1 MNHSAATTNIEG
13 SLIIYMVY
21 VVRTLDTIAGHHVGV
36 TVAVHGIIV
45 IVTLCISEVSC
56 RRVGEAVALRA
67 SVPLTGEFRLT

>member
-1 MNHSAATTNIEG
+1 M
-13 SLIIYMVY
+13 IYMVC
-21 VVRTLDTIAGHHVGV
+21 VVVTLDTVARHRVGV